1 MTKMNQMTIR
11 HSVSVLCILV
21 FAAIAG
27 AQTHDAQAYFS
38 YVKNITEAADNKA
51 RGEAILAE
59 LRKLKIRVSTEGFS
73 DKNRRGERIEGLNI
87 IAEVINPD
95 AKKMVMIGAHLDRV
109 GVGTGAIDN
118 ASGSAAVISL
128 LKAFRERPLKNIRLQ
143 GAFWD
148 QEEQGLVGS
157 RIYVQNRKEKG
168 LPQIYI
174 NFDVFGAGDTLW
186 LWSADE
192 NLEFVKNFKAEAA
205 RMKAAQFVSKDYPA
219 SDHRSFIVDG
229 VQSYSFS
236 LGPAGEAANIVKVL
250 TGQEIKPENF
260 PAVLR
265 TIHTENDTIDA
276 VDAKAV
282 ARALAVVEAAIRT
295 LDK

>member
-1 MTKMNQMTIR
+1 MKKTIQMRVKRSLAVIC
-11 HSVSVLCILV
+11 LLV
-21 FAAIAG
+21 CAAAVP
-27 AQTHDAQAYFS
+27 AQSHDADAYFS
-38 YVKNITEAADNKA
+38 YVKNITEGADNKA
-51 RGEAILAE
+51 RGQAILAE
-59 LRKLKIRVSTEGFS
+59 LKKLNIRVSTESFV
-73 DKNRRGERIEGLNI
+73 DKDRRGEKIEGLNI
-87 IAEVINPD
+87 IGEVLNPD
-95 AKKMVMIGAHLDRV
+95 AKKVVMIGAHLDRV

-128 LKAFRERPLKNIRLQ
+128 LKAFREKPLKNVRIQ

-148 QEEQGLVGS
+148 QEEKGLVGS
-157 RIYVQNRKEKG
+157 RIYVQNRKERG
-168 LPQIYI
+168 LPHIYI

-186 LWSADE
+186 LWTPDE

-205 RMKAAQFVSKDYPA
+205 RMKAANLVSKEYPA
-219 SDHRSFIVDG
+219 SDHRSFNVEG

-236 LGPAGEAANIVKVL
+236 LGPAGEAANIVRVLSGETVAADEFPKVL
-250 TGQEIKPENF
+250 R
-260 PAVLR
+260 V
-265 TIHTENDTIDA
+265 IHTENDTIEA